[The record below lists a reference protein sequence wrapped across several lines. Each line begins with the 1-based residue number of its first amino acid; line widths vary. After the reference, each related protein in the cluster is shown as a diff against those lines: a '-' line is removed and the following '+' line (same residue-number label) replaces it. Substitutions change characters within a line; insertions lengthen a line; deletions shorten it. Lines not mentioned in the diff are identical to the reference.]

1 MPSSAVTTRTGWVK
15 TIGLLSRFPSLI
27 RLCWRLF
34 RDSRVSLWP
43 KALLVAAV
51 AYVALPFDFVPDMIP
66 FLGQLDDAV
75 IVVTAARWFVR
86 WCPTAV
92 VNEHMRAIA
101 SKRLG

>member
-1 MPSSAVTTRTGWVK
+1 MPSGAVTTPRGWVK
-15 TIGLLSRFPSLI
+15 TIGLLSRFRSLI

-34 RDSRVSLWP
+34 RDPRVPIWP

-51 AYVALPFDFVPDMIP
+51 AYVALPFDLIPDMIP

-75 IVVTAARWFVR
+75 IIATAVRWFVR
-86 WCPTAV
+86 WCPTTV
-92 VNEHMRAIA
+92 VHEHMRAIG